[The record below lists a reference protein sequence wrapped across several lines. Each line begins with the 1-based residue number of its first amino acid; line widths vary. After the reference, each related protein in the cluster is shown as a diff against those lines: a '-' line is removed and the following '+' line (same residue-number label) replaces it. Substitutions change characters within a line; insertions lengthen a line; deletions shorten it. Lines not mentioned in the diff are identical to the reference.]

1 MLLPVHDDNAVRRTP
16 VVTYALIVLNVVIF
30 LVSPLSGFG
39 SGTMDPEARVC
50 AENGYYYEYGAI
62 PKELVGGGGIV
73 DPPDLVATERGPVR
87 CTTAAD
93 PDKIPALSV
102 LFAMFMH
109 GGWVHLIG
117 NMLYLYV
124 FGNNVE
130 DRMGRGHF
138 TLFYLAAGYLAT
150 YGFAVLNPGSAQP
163 LVGASG
169 AIAAV
174 LGAYLYLYPK
184 ARVTSLVPLLLFLPL
199 RFPAWAVLG
208 FYFVLQWLYFQ
219 GVGVNGDADV
229 AYSAH
234 LVGFAAGF
242 VYAWAL
248 YHRRRAPRTPVGVYA
263 PGAPGVP
270 GTPEAEPLVHALP
283 TAPAIPPPPT
293 YPPPG
298 TPSGPNG

>member
-1 MLLPVHDDNAVRRTP
+1 MLLPVHDANPVRRTP
-16 VVTYALIVLNVVIF
+16 VVTYALIVLNAVIF

-39 SGTMDPEARVC
+39 SGDMDPEARVC
-50 AENGYYYEYGAI
+50 AENAYYYEYGAI
-62 PKELVGGGGIV
+62 PSELVGGGGIV
-73 DPPDLVATERGPVR
+73 DPPDLVATERGPIR

-150 YGFAVLNPGSAQP
+150 YGFALLNPGSAQP

-219 GVGVNGDADV
+219 GLGVNGDADV

-242 VYAWAL
+242 LYAWAL
-248 YHRRRAPRTPVGVYA
+248 YHRRRVPRTP
-263 PGAPGVP
+263 PGTRAPGVP
-270 GTPEAEPLVHALP
+270 EPLVHALP

>member
-1 MLLPVHDDNAVRRTP
+1 MLIPVHDANPVRRTP
-16 VVTYALIVLNVVIF
+16 VVTYALIALNVVIF
-30 LVSPLSGFG
+30 LLSPLSGFG
-39 SGTMDPEARVC
+39 SRYDSPESRVC

-62 PKELVGGGGIV
+62 PRELVGGGPRV
-73 DPPDLVATERGPVR
+73 DPPEVVATDRGPVR
-87 CTTAAD
+87 CKVVPD

-138 TLFYLAAGYLAT
+138 ALFYLAAGYLAT
-150 YGFAVLNPGSAQP
+150 YGFALLNPGSVQP

-219 GVGVNGDADV
+219 GLGVSGDANV

-234 LVGFAAGF
+234 LVGFASGF
-242 VYAWAL
+242 AYTWAL
-248 YHRRRAPRTPVGVYA
+248 YGRRKSGRGPAGPAGPADPQPYPHTLPPAPV
-263 PGAPGVP
+263 
-270 GTPEAEPLVHALP
+270 
-283 TAPAIPPPPT
+283 IPPT
-293 YPPPG
+293 PPG
-298 TPSGPNG
+298 

>member
-1 MLLPVHDDNAVRRTP
+1 MLLPVHDADAARRTP
-16 VVTYALIVLNVVIF
+16 VVTYALIAVNLLVF

-39 SGTMDPEARVC
+39 SAGSPEARVC
-50 AENGYYYEYGAI
+50 AENRYYYEYGAV
-62 PKELVGGGGIV
+62 PRELVGELAGREHVV
-73 DPPDLVATERGPVR
+73 DPPDVVATDRGPVR
-87 CTTAAD
+87 CVVPPD
-93 PDKIPALSV
+93 PGKVPALSV

-117 NMLYLYV
+117 NLLYLYV
-124 FGNNVE
+124 FGASVE
-130 DRMGRGHF
+130 ERMGRGHF
-138 TLFYLAAGYLAT
+138 AVFYLGAGYLAT
-150 YGFAVLNPGSAQP
+150 YGFALLNPGSELP

-174 LGAYLYLYPK
+174 LGAYLCLYPK
-184 ARVTSLVPLLLFLPL
+184 ARVTSLVPVLFFLPL

-219 GVGVNGDADV
+219 GLGVRGDANV

-234 LVGFAAGF
+234 LVGFVAGF

-248 YHRRRAPRTPVGVYA
+248 YHRRRTPRTPLPPRTPSA
-263 PGAPGVP
+263 PARH
-270 GTPEAEPLVHALP
+270 AHALP
-283 TAPAIPPPPT
+283 SAPAIPPPPG
-293 YPPPG
+293 YPPHG

>member
-1 MLLPVHDDNAVRRTP
+1 MLIPVHDHNPVRRTP

-39 SGTMDPEARVC
+39 GNGYSSPEARVC
-50 AENGYYYEYGAI
+50 AENRYYYEYGAV
-62 PKELVGGGGIV
+62 PRELVGGGPIV
-73 DPPDLVATERGPVR
+73 APPAVVSTDRGPVHCR
-87 CTTAAD
+87 VKPD
-93 PDKIPALSV
+93 KDKIPALSV

-109 GGWVHLIG
+109 GGWMHLIG

-130 DRMGRGHF
+130 DRMGHGHF
-138 TLFYLAAGYLAT
+138 ALFYLAAGYLAT
-150 YGFAVLNPGSAQP
+150 YGFALLNPGSVQP

-219 GVGVNGDADV
+219 GLGVSGDANV

-248 YHRRRAPRTPVGVYA
+248 YRGRPVPYPDGSRAREPLQRVEPHVHTLPPAPVIPPPATLPPRTPPSA
-263 PGAPGVP
+263 
-270 GTPEAEPLVHALP
+270 
-283 TAPAIPPPPT
+283 PPP
-293 YPPPG
+293 
-298 TPSGPNG
+298 